1 MIPINTFWTCR
12 ICRQWAKYLVLV
24 SSFINNNPLNPYRLQ
39 YVFRSVTQV
48 CKMRIKALLLWKS
61 SYHRVTHHWLYL
73 KTNSLTSLLPALDL
87 SNTSWQPVVSLF
99 IPCHN
104 VWMPLARRGSFQSW
118 PSWGDASL
126 HSPGCAVCLGL
137 SCTAVDLWSRSA
149 LQCLQR
155 KYLLSSTEKAFS
167 KDTPNIPVCKAG
179 EHFYTKFTKIIRW

>member
-1 MIPINTFWTCR
+1 MCLEVWHKS
-12 ICRQWAKYLVLV
+12 AKWELKLYYFENHLTTE
-24 SSFINNNPLNPYRLQ
+24 SHITGFILKPTAWLPYYQ
-39 YVFRSVTQV
+39 HF
-48 CKMRIKALLLWKS
+48 
-61 SYHRVTHHWLYL
+61 
-73 KTNSLTSLLPALDL
+73 DL

-179 EHFYTKFTKIIRW
+179 EHFYTKFTKIIWW